1 MMKRIANAKQH
12 RSKEK
17 RVARQKALEASDEV
31 VPARVEAVTL
41 PVDEP
46 SIKMGVPKSEVA
58 PIEEISSVVEI
69 ASEPTPD
76 LASEVIPTPSLED
89 QLKQAND
96 EISRL
101 KQAIFRSTRDG
112 LSITIPV
119 PSINSTG
126 ILDTSQYEIV
136 KTLYSGIVLD
146 MIDTTYKQLEAR
158 NKQVFSFYTIE
169 DADKKKEED
178 GSEGSGKEI
187 RMTFAVVSEEQ
198 GREKEEV

>member
-1 MMKRIANAKQH
+1 MIQRIANAKQH

-17 RVARQKALEASDEV
+17 RVARQKAQSQSEEV
-31 VPARVEAVTL
+31 TPTRVEAVTL
-41 PVDEP
+41 PVEEP
-46 SIKMGVPKSEVA
+46 SIRMGVPVSS
-58 PIEEISSVVEI
+58 IEET
-69 ASEPTPD
+69 ASELTPD
-76 LASEVIPTPSLED
+76 VVVASDTIPTPSLAD

-187 RMTFAVVSEEQ
+187 RMTFAVVSD
-198 GREKEEV
+198 EV

>member
-1 MMKRIANAKQH
+1 MMNRIANVKQQ
-12 RSKEK
+12 RSKERK
-17 RVARQKALEASDEV
+17 VASQKAQRQSEEIA
-31 VPARVEAVTL
+31 PARVEAVTL

-46 SIKMGVPKSEVA
+46 SIKMGVPKSEVESV
-58 PIEEISSVVEI
+58 EEISSVVEI
-69 ASEPTPD
+69 ASETTPD
-76 LASEVIPTPSLED
+76 VTSETIPIPSLEE

-96 EISRL
+96 EIARL

-146 MIDTTYKQLEAR
+146 MIETTYKQLEAR

-187 RMTFAVVSEEQ
+187 RMTFAVVSD
-198 GREKEEV
+198 GHVNEV